1 MTLQER
7 EQLGGRRVAE
17 GDRPAEAPPPA
28 STAPASTAPASTA
41 PATAPTAASGT
52 IGPAASPTAAR
63 GTGPD
68 AAARS
73 TFARNVARQRELY
86 GEPLGDRI
94 RRLQAALGVS
104 QARLA
109 DGLGLS
115 TAMLSQLVSARR
127 VKIGDPAVLSRLAL
141 LDRYVRR
148 LPAGES
154 VRADELLAQLRQTR
168 PHLGLP
174 GAVPRD
180 PGEALRAVAPP
191 AQLAAAASVLGPRF
205 PAIAELLRRAA
216 ADQR

>member
-7 EQLGGRRVAE
+7 EQLGGRRPAG
-17 GDRPAEAPPPA
+17 GDRPVEAPPPA
-28 STAPASTAPASTA
+28 S
-41 PATAPTAASGT
+41 
-52 IGPAASPTAAR
+52 AASPTAPAT
-63 GTGPD
+63 GPATASAPGPD

-73 TFARNVARQRELY
+73 TFARNLARQRELY

>member
-1 MTLQER
+1 MAVQER
-7 EQLGGRRVAE
+7 VGL
-17 GDRPAEAPPPA
+17 GDRPPAEVGGPTEPAGTGAGARGDSAADGAADTEGAADTGGEAEAGGEVEA
-28 STAPASTAPASTA
+28 
-41 PATAPTAASGT
+41 G
-52 IGPAASPTAAR
+52 
-63 GTGPD
+63 
-68 AAARS
+68 ARS

-109 DGLGLS
+109 EGLGLS

-127 VKIGDPAVLSRLAL
+127 VKIGDPGVLARLAL

-148 LPAGES
+148 LPAGEP
-154 VRADELLAQLRQTR
+154 VAADELLAQLRAAR
-168 PHLGLP
+168 PHLGVP
-174 GAVPRD
+174 GGGPRD
-180 PGEALRAVAPP
+180 PSEALRAVAAP

-216 ADQR
+216 AERR

>member
-1 MTLQER
+1 VAVQER
-7 EQLGGRRVAE
+7 VEL
-17 GDRPAEAPPPA
+17 GDRPPAEVGGPTEPADAAAHPAPDPAADPGGGPTADAEA
-28 STAPASTAPASTA
+28 
-41 PATAPTAASGT
+41 G
-52 IGPAASPTAAR
+52 
-63 GTGPD
+63 
-68 AAARS
+68 ARS

-127 VKIGDPAVLSRLAL
+127 VKIGDPGVLARLAL

-148 LPAGES
+148 MPAGEL
-154 VRADELLAQLRQTR
+154 VRADELLAQLRATR
-168 PHLGLP
+168 PHLGVP
-174 GAVPRD
+174 GGGPQD
-180 PGEALRAVAPP
+180 PSEALRAVAAP

-216 ADQR
+216 AERR

>member
-1 MTLQER
+1 VT
-7 EQLGGRRVAE
+7 GG
-17 GDRPAEAPPPA
+17 EA
-28 STAPASTAPASTA
+28 
-41 PATAPTAASGT
+41 G
-52 IGPAASPTAAR
+52 
-63 GTGPD
+63 
-68 AAARS
+68 ARS

-127 VKIGDPAVLSRLAL
+127 VKIGDPGVLARLAL

-154 VRADELLAQLRQTR
+154 VQADELLAQLRAAR
-168 PHLGLP
+168 PHLGVP
-174 GAVPRD
+174 GAGPQD
-180 PGEALRAVAPP
+180 PSEALRAVAAP

-216 ADQR
+216 AERR

>member
-1 MTLQER
+1 VTVQER
-7 EQLGGRRVAE
+7 VTRGGPAAE
-17 GDRPAEAPPPA
+17 ADNPAEAA
-28 STAPASTAPASTA
+28 AAGV
-41 PATAPTAASGT
+41 TAAE
-52 IGPAASPTAAR
+52 
-63 GTGPD
+63 

-109 DGLGLS
+109 EGLGLS

-127 VKIGDPAVLSRLAL
+127 VKIGDPGVLSRLTL
-141 LDRYVRR
+141 LDRHVRR
-148 LPAGES
+148 LPAGEP
-154 VRADELLAQLRQTR
+154 VRAEELLAQLRQAR

-174 GAVPRD
+174 GASSD
-180 PGEALRAVAPP
+180 PTEALRAVAAP

-216 ADQR
+216 AERR

>member
-1 MTLQER
+1 VAVQER
-7 EQLGGRRVAE
+7 VGL
-17 GDRPAEAPPPA
+17 GDRPPAEVGGPTEPAGTGGEPASDTAAEAGA
-28 STAPASTAPASTA
+28 EA
-41 PATAPTAASGT
+41 G
-52 IGPAASPTAAR
+52 
-63 GTGPD
+63 
-68 AAARS
+68 ARS

-127 VKIGDPAVLSRLAL
+127 VKIGDPGVLARLAL

-148 LPAGES
+148 LPAGEP
-154 VRADELLAQLRQTR
+154 VRADELLAQLRAAR
-168 PHLGLP
+168 PHLGVP
-174 GAVPRD
+174 GAGPQD
-180 PGEALRAVAPP
+180 PSEALRAVAAP

-216 ADQR
+216 AERR

>member
-1 MTLQER
+1 VAVQER
-7 EQLGGRRVAE
+7 VEPGGRLGAE
-17 GDRPAEAPPPA
+17 VGGPAEPA
-28 STAPASTAPASTA
+28 DTSAE
-41 PATAPTAASGT
+41 
-52 IGPAASPTAAR
+52 
-63 GTGPD
+63 
-68 AAARS
+68 AAARA
-73 TFARNVARQRELY
+73 TFARNMARQRELY

-127 VKIGDPAVLSRLAL
+127 VKIGDPGVLARLAL
-141 LDRYVRR
+141 LDRHVRR
-148 LPAGES
+148 LPAGEP

-174 GAVPRD
+174 GGGPQD
-180 PGEALRAVAPP
+180 PSEALRAVAAP

-216 ADQR
+216 AERR

>member
-1 MTLQER
+1 MAVRER
-7 EQLGGRRVAE
+7 VEL
-17 GDRPAEAPPPA
+17 GDRPSAEVNGPTEPPA
-28 STAPASTAPASTA
+28 PADPPAASAAAA
-41 PATAPTAASGT
+41 PATARTPAAAVPTAP
-52 IGPAASPTAAR
+52 PAAVPSAEAAAEA
-63 GTGPD
+63 G
-68 AAARS
+68 ARS

-127 VKIGDPAVLSRLAL
+127 VKIGDPGVLARLAL

-148 LPAGES
+148 LPAGEP
-154 VRADELLAQLRQTR
+154 VRADELLAQLRAAR
-168 PHLGLP
+168 PHLGVP
-174 GAVPRD
+174 GGGPQD
-180 PGEALRAVAPP
+180 PSEALRAVAAP
-191 AQLAAAASVLGPRF
+191 AQLAAAARVLGPRF

-216 ADQR
+216 AERR

>member
-1 MTLQER
+1 MTDR
-7 EQLGGRRVAE
+7 ESS
-17 GDRPAEAPPPA
+17 AEAA
-28 STAPASTAPASTA
+28 EQ
-41 PATAPTAASGT
+41 
-52 IGPAASPTAAR
+52 
-63 GTGPD
+63 PD
-68 AAARS
+68 ARS
-73 TFARNVARQRELY
+73 VFARNRARQRELY

-127 VKIGDPAVLSRLAL
+127 VKIGDPAVLARLLL
-141 LDRYVRR
+141 LDRHVRQR
-148 LPAGES
+148 PTADS
-154 VRADELLAQLRQTR
+154 VPVHELLAQLRQTR

-174 GAVPRD
+174 GPAAAD
-180 PGEALRAVAPP
+180 PVEALRVVAAP

-216 ADQR
+216 TPQRGH